1 MITKGKMLDL
11 ITSCLNYMSLF
22 FLEMYG
28 DLSGEFLCRYWA
40 LEGEM
45 LNVFI
50 VMVLA
55 SLTSLSAL

>member
-1 MITKGKMLDL
+1 MLDL

-55 SLTSLSAL
+55 SLKSLSAL